1 MNSCLNYTESWALFW
16 NAINLVF
23 FPWLSVVL
31 VLSLS
36 IYGFY
41 RFTIKDYSI
50 EKGWLIVGFVALG
63 AMVGITAGASKTPV
77 LGTFLPAFL
86 TFISGILGYLFS
98 KESLSEWRKVIP
110 FCMAGM
116 LSASVLNAFVGT
128 AIKGEYLKFER
139 EYEIWL
145 LEKKNSLEVQ
155 KELLIAKA
163 KSGKNVVFP
172 VSEQA
177 NDCK

>member
-1 MNSCLNYTESWALFW
+1 MNSCVNYAESWMLFW
-16 NAINLVF
+16 NTINIVF
-23 FPWLSVVL
+23 LPWISLVL
-31 VLSLS
+31 VISLS

-41 RFTIKDYSI
+41 RLTIQDYSI

-63 AMVGITAGASKTPV
+63 AMVGITTGASKTPV

-98 KESLSEWRKVIP
+98 KESLSDWRKVIP

-128 AIKGEYLKFER
+128 AIKGEYLKFDR
-139 EYEIWL
+139 EYEVWL
-145 LEKKNSLEVQ
+145 LEKKNSLQVQ

-163 KSGKNVVFP
+163 KLGKNVVYPEP
-172 VSEQA
+172 VQV